1 MITRE
6 QALKL
11 LHDNMQSVNLRRHC
25 YAVEAVMRALARK
38 FQMTNSKLQIDEEK
52 SSDAKAM
59 EDKWALVG
67 LLHDGDYEK
76 TKDNPEQHTLMMM
89 EWLEEAGET
98 DTELLGAILSHNYAH
113 LDRRSLGEGGNG
125 HPPSNKMEWAL
136 YCCDELTGL
145 IIAVA
150 LVRPDKRL
158 SSVTIDSVMRK
169 WDEKS
174 FATGVHREQIAE
186 CEQRL
191 GIPLQEFIAVALNA
205 MQEKT
210 EELGL

>member
-38 FQMTNSKLQIDEEK
+38 FQIPNDKLQINEEK
-52 SSDAKAM
+52 
-59 EDKWALVG
+59 WGIIG

-76 TKDNPEQHTLMMM
+76 TRETPEQHTLQMV
-89 EWLEEAGET
+89 EWLKQADET
-98 DTELLGAILSHNYAH
+98 DTELLGAILSHNYTH
-113 LDRRSLGEGGNG
+113 TGENA
-125 HPPSNKMEWAL
+125 PANNLEWAL
-136 YCCDELTGL
+136 YSCDELTGL

-158 SSVTIDSVMRK
+158 ASVTVNSVMKK
-169 WDEKS
+169 WDEKA
-174 FATGVHREQIAE
+174 FAAGVHREQIAE

-191 GIPLQEFIAVALNA
+191 GIPLSEFVTIALEA
-205 MQEKT
+205 MQSISED
-210 EELGL
+210 LGL

>member
-25 YAVEAVMRALARK
+25 YAVEAVMTAIAEALKVSEAQK
-38 FQMTNSKLQIDEEK
+38 EK
-52 SSDAKAM
+52 
-59 EDKWALVG
+59 WGIVG

-76 TKDNPEQHTLMMM
+76 TKDNPEQHTLMMV
-89 EWLEEAGET
+89 EWLKNTGET
-98 DTELLGAILSHNYAH
+98 DTELLGAILSHNYTH
-113 LDRRSLGEGGNG
+113 TGEN
-125 HPPSNKMEWAL
+125 PPANKLEWAL

-158 SSVTIDSVMRK
+158 ASVTIDSVMKK
-169 WDEKS
+169 WGEKA
-174 FATGVHREQIAE
+174 FAAGVHREQIAE

-191 GIPLQEFIAVALNA
+191 GIPLQEFVGIALGA
-205 MQEKT
+205 MQGISD
-210 EELGL
+210 ELGL

>member
-11 LHDNMQSVNLRRHC
+11 LHENMQSVNLRRHC
-25 YAVEAVMRALARK
+25 YAVEVVMKVLAERL
-38 FQMTNSKLQIDEEK
+38 NSKIEEK
-52 SSDAKAM
+52 A
-59 EDKWALVG
+59 EHRELVGRWGIVG

-76 TKDNPEQHTLMMM
+76 TKENPQQHTLQMV
-89 EWLEEAGET
+89 EWLKQAGET
-98 DTELLGAILSHNYAH
+98 DSEVLSAILSHNYAH

-125 HPPSNKMEWAL
+125 HTPSNKMEWAL
-136 YCCDELTGL
+136 YSCDELTGL

-158 SSVTIDSVMRK
+158 VSVTVESIMKK
-169 WDEKS
+169 WDEKA
-174 FATGVHREQIAE
+174 FAAGVHREQIAE

-191 GIPLQEFIAVALNA
+191 GIPLLEFVGIALEA
-205 MQEKT
+205 MQNISD
-210 EELGL
+210 ELGL